1 MDNLNE
7 DELIMYE
14 ENKEIKETLSKAWN
28 LLNDKD
34 LVHKILLKSS
44 LLNEMSNN
52 HSQMLLNLKENISS
66 EKTNYSIDS
75 KDKLQKG
82 KFYLNKI
89 FLII

>member
-34 LVHKILLKSS
+34 LVHKILIKSS
-44 LLNEMSNN
+44 LLNEMSKN

>member
-44 LLNEMSNN
+44 LLNEMSKN